1 MEENIQKSIKTINP
15 KSNDRQGHRE
25 RLQKRYLSSGYK
37 SLADYE
43 MIEFLLFPIIPRR
56 DTKSLAKELL
66 EKFSTIDGIF
76 EADIEDLKKI
86 KGLGNV
92 SSIYLKFLGD
102 LFSYYYEEK
111 VLKKKEENSISIR
124 TKNQL
129 LNYLRKNIGISKI
142 EEFKV
147 LFLNS
152 NNEVLG
158 IETLFE
164 GTIDKSAVYP
174 RKILER
180 VLFYNAR
187 SIVFAHNHPSG
198 NTNPSQKDIELTR
211 TLKDFFRMVDVSI
224 LDHVIISKD
233 SYFSFLEEGIL

>member
-1 MEENIQKSIKTINP
+1 MEEDKL
-15 KSNDRQGHRE
+15 KSNREGHRK
-25 RLQKRYLSSGYK
+25 RLQERYLSCGYK

-43 MIEFLLFPIIPRR
+43 IIEFLLFPIIPRR
-56 DTKSLAKELL
+56 DTKALAKELL
-66 EKFSTIDGIF
+66 EKFSTIEGIF
-76 EADIEDLKKI
+76 EADPKELKSI
-86 KGLGNV
+86 KGLGEV
-92 SSIYLKFLGD
+92 STTYLKFIGD

-111 VLKKKEENSISIR
+111 ILNGKEKDIISIR
-124 TKNQL
+124 SKNQL

-158 IETLFE
+158 VETLFQ

-187 SIVFAHNHPSG
+187 SIIFAHNHPSG
-198 NTNPSQKDIELTR
+198 NTSPSSKDIEIT
-211 TLKDFFRMVDVSI
+211 KMMKEFFKMVDVSV
-224 LDHVIISKD
+224 LDHIIISKD
-233 SYFSFLEEGIL
+233 SYFSFLEEGII

>member
-1 MEENIQKSIKTINP
+1 MEEDKL
-15 KSNDRQGHRE
+15 KSNREGHRK
-25 RLQKRYLSSGYK
+25 RLQERYLSCGYK

-43 MIEFLLFPIIPRR
+43 IIEFLLFLIIPRR
-56 DTKSLAKELL
+56 DTKALAKELL
-66 EKFSTIDGIF
+66 EKFSTIEGIF
-76 EADIEDLKKI
+76 EADPKELKSI
-86 KGLGNV
+86 KGLGEV
-92 SSIYLKFLGD
+92 STTYLKFIGD

-111 VLKKKEENSISIR
+111 ILNGKEKDIISIR
-124 TKNQL
+124 SKNQL

-158 IETLFE
+158 VETLFQ

-187 SIVFAHNHPSG
+187 SIIFAHNHPSG
-198 NTNPSQKDIELTR
+198 NTSPSSKDIEIT
-211 TLKDFFRMVDVSI
+211 KMMKEFFKMVDVSV
-224 LDHVIISKD
+224 LDHIIISKD
-233 SYFSFLEEGIL
+233 SYFSFLEEGII

>member
-1 MEENIQKSIKTINP
+1 MEEDKL
-15 KSNDRQGHRE
+15 KSNREGHRK
-25 RLQKRYLSSGYK
+25 RLQERYLSCGYK

-43 MIEFLLFPIIPRR
+43 IIEFLLFLIIPRR
-56 DTKSLAKELL
+56 DTKALAKELL
-66 EKFSTIDGIF
+66 EKFSTIEGIF
-76 EADIEDLKKI
+76 EADSKELKSI
-86 KGLGNV
+86 KGLGEV
-92 SSIYLKFLGD
+92 STTYLKFIGD

-111 VLKKKEENSISIR
+111 ILNGKEKDIISIR
-124 TKNQL
+124 SKNQL

-158 IETLFE
+158 VETLFQ

-187 SIVFAHNHPSG
+187 SIIFAHNHPSG
-198 NTNPSQKDIELTR
+198 NTSPSSKDIEIT
-211 TLKDFFRMVDVSI
+211 KMMKEFFKMVDVSV
-224 LDHVIISKD
+224 LDHIIISKD
-233 SYFSFLEEGIL
+233 SYFSFLEEGII